1 MRVIVAFWKHAMIE
15 AIIVLKTIKA
25 EDGDG
30 LYMPSDLI
38 VFGWQWVRMQMKVIV
53 TFCKNAM
60 TEDIVIFE
68 M

>member
-1 MRVIVAFWKHAMIE
+1 MIE

-38 VFGWQWVRMQMKVIV
+38 VSG
-53 TFCKNAM
+53 
-60 TEDIVIFE
+60 
-68 M
+68 